1 MQKSVILSEPRM
13 YALKIVLLHSPKK
26 SHCSWAMTPNET
38 CHEKPVRIKQY
49 HISVFLPRSSF
60 SAMEYVRS
68 WHLHYLPL
76 SLPPLPIPLAPGNYR
91 WKERASEKDLRK
103 ERARAASHRRR
114 EGERMAKVEG
124 GREDMARSPGI
135 FPWSLPPS
143 LPPTERG
150 RGRPPPPP
158 PPPLDGMG
166 EGGGERD
173 GKRERCSFH
182 LRAPPSLVS
191 FLPSFFPHRV
201 LLSPRMGEGGGKEG
215 RRKGSSPVSPLRHR
229 RPGGRGEERSRGRE
243 VGVYKGGGGRT
254 SPPHSRRRR
263 PRWRGDQGRDLRRRR
278 KKKTRGA
285 GGTCWPGRYC

>member
-49 HISVFLPRSSF
+49 HLSVFLPQSSF

-76 SLPPLPIPLAPGNYR
+76 SLPPLPIPLAPGNCR
-91 WKERASEKDLRK
+91 WKERASEKDPRK

-166 EGGGERD
+166 EGGGGRD

-201 LLSPRMGEGGGKEG
+201 LLSPPMGEGGGK
-215 RRKGSSPVSPLRHR
+215 R
-229 RPGGRGEERSRGRE
+229 
-243 VGVYKGGGGRT
+243 GGGRAPLPFPPS
-254 SPPHSRRRR
+254 SPSPWRERGGAVER
-263 PRWRGDQGRDLRRRR
+263 PRGRGI
-278 KKKTRGA
+278 
-285 GGTCWPGRYC
+285 